1 MQKIF
6 LNLKKYNNKIAFIDN
21 NFKKYNYSLII
32 NYEKKF
38 KKCVKNRSLI
48 LMIGS
53 NQAASAIGYIS
64 FLRLN
69 YILILLDE
77 SFTNEYIKKLIQ
89 IYKPE
94 YIYGEDQRLKQI
106 NLESFK
112 LRCLNFLLVRTKFKK
127 NNKINKK
134 NLLLISTSGSTNSP
148 KFVRLSRINL
158 INKKKISDYLKE
170 GGIPIITGFQGV
182 NKEGRLTTIGRG
194 GSDASAIVLAKFF
207 KAKRCVIYT
216 DVEGVYTTDPNKLK
230 KAKKIKIISYE
241 EMLEMASL
249 GAKVMQ
255 PVSIQNARLNR
266 IDVEVK
272 SSFVKKPGTLITKK
286 SNIKNDKIITGIST
300 TYNDSK
306 ITLVGVKDKPGVAAA
321 IFRPLSNNLINVDMV
336 VQNISAN
343 GKETD
348 LTFTIKTEDLNKTK
362 KIIKENK
369 RINFRKLLLKKG
381 VAKISIIG
389 VGMISTPGVTY
400 KMFQALANKRI
411 NIQVISTS
419 EIKISVL
426 IDKKNVKKALEVLHK
441 EFKLDK

>member
-1 MQKIF
+1 MKIVI
-6 LNLKKYNNKIAFIDN
+6 LKFGGTSVGSLDKIKKVAEIIEEYKKKN
-21 NFKKYNYSLII
+21 YKIIVVSSAMSGVTNELIKKSKGISKNFSDAEYDVLVSSGEQVACSLIAGRLI
-32 NYEKKF
+32 HKGF
-38 KKCVKNRSLI
+38 KARSWLAWQIPILTKGPQKNSKI
-48 LMIGS
+48 H
-53 NQAASAIGYIS
+53 
-64 FLRLN
+64 
-69 YILILLDE
+69 
-77 SFTNEYIKKLIQ
+77 
-89 IYKPE
+89 
-94 YIYGEDQRLKQI
+94 
-106 NLESFK
+106 
-112 LRCLNFLLVRTKFKK
+112 LV
-127 NNKINKK
+127 
-134 NLLLISTSGSTNSP
+134 
-148 KFVRLSRINL
+148 
-158 INKKKISDYLKE
+158 NKKKISDYLKK

-182 NKEGRLTTIGRG
+182 NEEGRVTTIGRG
-194 GSDASAIVLAKFF
+194 GSDVSAIVLAKFF

-249 GAKVMQ
+249 GAKIMQ
-255 PVSIQNARLNR
+255 PVSIQDARLNR

-272 SSFVKKPGTLITKK
+272 SSFVKKPGTLITKR

-306 ITLVGVKDKPGVAAA
+306 ITLIGVKDKPGVAAA
-321 IFRPLSNNLINVDMV
+321 IFRPLSNNSINVDMV

-348 LTFTIKTEDLNKTK
+348 LTFTIKTEDLNKTE

-381 VAKISIIG
+381 VVKISVIG

-400 KMFQALANKRI
+400 KMFQALANKKI

-441 EFKLDK
+441 EFKLDR